1 MESFD
6 ALVLRYLMTDTRRIA
21 ETENRLL
28 STSESQENLDPT
40 VPRTAHAGVEVILAN
55 KLEGEKAGVKSSGSF
70 KRSVSFQSRIDIA
83 MTNMNR
89 SRNLDSKGSID
100 VLDHQLSIPKL
111 RESMRS
117 LRTSNASLERP
128 TFSLYPRKSVN
139 ASRDAYL
146 IGTIPADSGP
156 VDEKKNALENQPRPI
171 SLISLKKLNQIIEK
185 ESQVPALEID
195 KPEYN
200 EYLAIQQRHSSSQY
214 IQKINS
220 DELIWEVKNSEI
232 KMLGPYLMGG
242 RIGKGA
248 FGKVKEG
255 ICSDSL
261 QRIAVK
267 IIGKKRVKKMV
278 DNVIRE
284 IKLLRRLKHK
294 NVVTLV
300 DVFAKVEDNEGKIG
314 IFPWFL
320 TIEEE
325 PIVWIFEDGTEE
337 EKDVKVLKWYI
348 ILEFCPCTLQ
358 TLLDHSATHSLPELD
373 CHRYFVQLMEGMEYL
388 HSQKVIRIF

>member
-1 MESFD
+1 
-6 ALVLRYLMTDTRRIA
+6 MTDTRQVL
-21 ETENRLL
+21 EEQKQHL
-28 STSESQENLDPT
+28 STDFQALYDPK
-40 VPRTAHAGVEVILAN
+40 VPRTVHSGVEDTLS
-55 KLEGEKAGVKSSGSF
+55 KLDGEKSVMKSNGSF

-83 MTNMNR
+83 MSNINR

-100 VLDHQLSIPKL
+100 ILDHQLSVPKL

-146 IGTIPADSGP
+146 IGTLPADSGAN
-156 VDEKKNALENQPRPI
+156 DEKHTLENQPRPI

-185 ESQVPALEID
+185 EPQITALEIEN
-195 KPEYN
+195 PEYN

-255 ICSDSL
+255 LCSDSL

-358 TLLDHSATHSLPELD
+358 TLLDHSSTHSLPELD

-388 HSQKVIRIF
+388 HSQKVIRIC